1 MAFKQ
6 YTHCISKSDFDSF
19 WNVGG
24 KTQGPVVPLFIWGAL
39 QALKTALIGA
49 GLGGTISATIGG
61 GGGILAAAGGVFG
74 LSVGFVDGFCDQW
87 LNRRLICISS
97 NQCAVGNIAWIEPP
111 AGKDFFERLFDNDI
125 SMNVRLIPYSE
136 NEFKVGDKTK
146 DYDWRKM
153 QTDGFPPAA
162 LVKEQFNDLSYRGYE
177 PDEPDAKPNHPGGRW
192 TLHCEFE
199 GDGMVTL
206 CAIAKWLAVLTA
218 FFFPLLIVLG
228 AIVGAVYFGITN
240 GVKAFKTC
248 KKRCK
253 IPVICDV
260 VCFFAAVAAA
270 IPAAFAGAF
279 VGALS
284 GPGAVAVLGGA
295 LVGSF
300 FSHDGA
306 FSDAADDPESG
317 ELHEKD
323 CVFIA
328 GDQVYDAGHPEGWHE
343 LHPVKHVQLICA
355 NSLPK
360 TVLESAN
367 CCPHADSNKFDDPAF
382 RDQVKRFWDSWCNG
396 YQTSQDPIT
405 IKNQGEQ
412 ENLWCLHPLIDGCKR
427 RVEPDEPP
435 PIEPD
440 EPPPIR

>member
-6 YTHCISKSDFDSF
+6 YTHCISKVNFDSV

-24 KTQGPVVPLFIWGAL
+24 QTQGPVVPLFIWGAL
-39 QALKTALIGA
+39 RALRTGLIGA
-49 GLGGTISATIGG
+49 GLGAIIDGSSFGG
-61 GGGILAAAGGVFG
+61 GLLAVAFGVFG

-87 LNRRLICISS
+87 LNRRLICISP

-111 AGKDFFERLFDNDI
+111 SGKDSFERLFDNDKSI
-125 SMNVRLIPYSE
+125 NVRLMPYSGKE
-136 NEFKVGDKTK
+136 DFPRANNTR
-146 DYDWRKM
+146 DYDWRQM
-153 QTDGFPPAA
+153 QTDGFPPAV
-162 LVKEQFNDLSYRGYE
+162 LVKEQFNDLGYQGYE
-177 PDEPDAKPNHPGGRW
+177 PDTEGNHPGGSW

-218 FFFPLLIVLG
+218 FIFPLLVVAG
-228 AIVGAVYFGITN
+228 AIIGAVYFGFMN

-248 KKRCK
+248 KKSCK

-270 IPAAFAGAF
+270 IPAAFAGAV

-295 LVGSF
+295 LIGSF
-300 FSHDGA
+300 FSNDGD

-317 ELHEKD
+317 ELHKED

-367 CCPHADSNKFDDPAF
+367 CCLHAESTEMVGAVRKFDDPAF
-382 RDQVKRFWDSWCNG
+382 RDQVKRFWDRWCNA

-427 RVEPDEPP
+427 RVEPDGPLPP
-435 PIEPD
+435 
-440 EPPPIR
+440 R